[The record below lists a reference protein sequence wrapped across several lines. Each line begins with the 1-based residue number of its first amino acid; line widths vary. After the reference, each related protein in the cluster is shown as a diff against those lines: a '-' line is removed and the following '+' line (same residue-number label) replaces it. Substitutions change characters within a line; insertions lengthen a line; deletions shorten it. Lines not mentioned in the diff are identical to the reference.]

1 MCRFVSITDETDAE
15 ALTFGPLEM
24 SVGFL
29 LRIAQ
34 LTVAERT
41 FAELNRRD
49 VPIGEYTILLA
60 IGLNPGVRQGVL
72 ADRLRIKWSNMTKLI
87 RSLEAR
93 GLIERQVPPRDRRA
107 ITLQLTDVGRSHVEE
122 HRERVLSAVERSVT
136 RLDEDEQQT
145 LLRLLRKVAGW
156 PQV

>member
-1 MCRFVSITDETDAE
+1 MSIAEEADVET
-15 ALTFGPLEM
+15 LSFGPLEN

-34 LTVAERT
+34 LTVYERT
-41 FAELNRRD
+41 FAELDRRD

-87 RSLEAR
+87 RSLEGR
-93 GLIERQVPPRDRRA
+93 GLIERLVSPRDRRA
-107 ITLQLTDVGRSHVEE
+107 ISLRLTAAGEKWVEE
-122 HRERVLSAVERSVT
+122 HKALVLRAVERSVAS
-136 RLDEDEQQT
+136 LDEDEQKT
-145 LLRLLRKVAGW
+145 LQSLLRKVAGW
-156 PQV
+156 PQL

>member
-1 MCRFVSITDETDAE
+1 VSIAEEADVET
-15 ALTFGPLEM
+15 LSFGPLEN

-34 LTVAERT
+34 LTVYERT
-41 FAELNRRD
+41 FAELDRRD

-87 RSLEAR
+87 RSLEGR
-93 GLIERQVPPRDRRA
+93 GLIERLVSPRDRRA
-107 ITLQLTDVGRSHVEE
+107 ISLRLTAAGEKWVEE
-122 HRERVLSAVERSVT
+122 HKALVLRAVERSVAS
-136 RLDEDEQQT
+136 LDEDEQKT
-145 LLRLLRKVAGW
+145 LQSLLRKVAGW
-156 PQV
+156 PQL

>member
-1 MCRFVSITDETDAE
+1 VSIAEEADVET
-15 ALTFGPLEM
+15 LSFGPLEN

-34 LTVAERT
+34 LTVYERA
-41 FAELNRRD
+41 FAELDRRD

-87 RSLEAR
+87 RSLEGR
-93 GLIERQVPPRDRRA
+93 GLIERLVSPRDRRA
-107 ITLQLTDVGRSHVEE
+107 ISLRLTAAGETWVEE
-122 HRERVLSAVERSVT
+122 HKALVLRAVERSVAS
-136 RLDEDEQQT
+136 LDEDEQKT
-145 LLRLLRKVAGW
+145 LQSLLRKVAGW
-156 PQV
+156 PQL